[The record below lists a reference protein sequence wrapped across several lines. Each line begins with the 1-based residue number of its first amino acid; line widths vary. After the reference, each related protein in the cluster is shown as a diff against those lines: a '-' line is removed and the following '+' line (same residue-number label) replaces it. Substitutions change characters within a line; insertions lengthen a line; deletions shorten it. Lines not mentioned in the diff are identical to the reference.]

1 MRTLVLYE
9 SMFGNTQQVAEAVA
23 VGLHSRAGAVSV
35 TGVGTNLLSD
45 LADVDLL
52 VVAAPTHALAMSSP
66 ASRAEAV
73 ARGADPVLAV
83 TGVREW
89 LAAVAAHSPA
99 GPQVA
104 AVFDTRV
111 FRARRL
117 PGSAARQ
124 MARRLTRSGYSVLD
138 RATFYVRDVTG
149 PVMDGELERAED
161 WGRMIADLAA
171 SSSEA
176 GQGGARG

>member
-23 VGLHSRAGAVSV
+23 VGLRSRAGAVSV